1 MPSSEQKLTWV
12 KLKSTTNRKMMLD
25 QESLRP
31 VIIAMALYI
40 TINILVPRI
49 VTKPSCIQVVDDLI
63 MKIIAEKDSMMSG
76 TILIG
81 LIVLATN
88 YIQDELF

>member
-1 MPSSEQKLTWV
+1 MF
-12 KLKSTTNRKMMLD
+12 D

-40 TINILVPRI
+40 TLATLVPQI
-49 VTKPSCIQVVDDLI
+49 IKKPTGIQVVDDLV
-63 MKIIAEKDSMMSG
+63 MTLIAQKSSMMSG

-81 LIVLATN
+81 LIVFATN
-88 YIQDELF
+88 YIQEKLL

>member
-1 MPSSEQKLTWV
+1 MS
-12 KLKSTTNRKMMLD
+12 NRKMMLD

-40 TINILVPRI
+40 TISTLLPRI
-49 VTKPSCIQVVDDLI
+49 VKKPTGVQVIDDLV
-63 MKIIAEKDSMMSG
+63 MTAIAQKDSLMSG
-76 TILIG
+76 TVLIG

-88 YIQDELF
+88 YIQDEFF

>member
-1 MPSSEQKLTWV
+1 
-12 KLKSTTNRKMMLD
+12 MMLD

-40 TINILVPRI
+40 TILTIVPRI
-49 VTKPSCIQVVDDLI
+49 AKKPTGIQVIDDLV
-63 MKIIAEKDSMMSG
+63 MTIISQKGSMMSG

-88 YIQDELF
+88 YIQDELL

>member
-1 MPSSEQKLTWV
+1 
-12 KLKSTTNRKMMLD
+12 MLD

-40 TINILVPRI
+40 TIRILVPRI
-49 VTKPSCIQVVDDLI
+49 VTKPTGIQVVDDLI

>member
-1 MPSSEQKLTWV
+1 
-12 KLKSTTNRKMMLD
+12 MMLD

-40 TINILVPRI
+40 TILTIIPRI
-49 VTKPSCIQVVDDLI
+49 AKKPTGIQVIDDLV
-63 MKIIAEKDSMMSG
+63 MTIISQKGSMMSG

-88 YIQDELF
+88 YIQDELM

>member
-1 MPSSEQKLTWV
+1 
-12 KLKSTTNRKMMLD
+12 MMLD

-40 TINILVPRI
+40 TISTLVPRLA
-49 VTKPSCIQVVDDLI
+49 TKPTGIQIIDDLT
-63 MKIIAEKDSMMSG
+63 MSIIAQRDSMMSG

-88 YIQDELF
+88 YIQDELL

>member
-1 MPSSEQKLTWV
+1 
-12 KLKSTTNRKMMLD
+12 MMLD

-40 TINILVPRI
+40 TINILIPRI
-49 VTKPSCIQVVDDLI
+49 VKQPVGIQVIDDLV

-88 YIQDELF
+88 YIQDEFF

>member
-1 MPSSEQKLTWV
+1 MF
-12 KLKSTTNRKMMLD
+12 D

-40 TINILVPRI
+40 TVSTLLPRI
-49 VTKPSCIQVVDDLI
+49 IKKPTGIQVIDDLV
-63 MKIIAEKDSMMSG
+63 MSSIAQRDSMMSG

-81 LIVLATN
+81 LIIFATN
-88 YIQDELF
+88 YIQEKFL

>member
-1 MPSSEQKLTWV
+1 
-12 KLKSTTNRKMMLD
+12 MLD

-31 VIIAMALYI
+31 VIIAMALYL
-40 TINILVPRI
+40 TISTLIPHI
-49 VTKPSCIQVVDDLI
+49 VKKPTGIQVLDDLV
-63 MKIIAEKDSMMSG
+63 MTIIAQKDSMMSG

-81 LIVLATN
+81 IIVLATN

>member
-1 MPSSEQKLTWV
+1 
-12 KLKSTTNRKMMLD
+12 MLD
-25 QESLRP
+25 QESLQP

-40 TINILVPRI
+40 TIATFIPQI
-49 VTKPSCIQVVDDLI
+49 IKKPTGIQVVDDLV
-63 MKIIAEKDSMMSG
+63 MTLIAQKGSLMSG

-88 YIQDELF
+88 YIQDKFF

>member
-1 MPSSEQKLTWV
+1 
-12 KLKSTTNRKMMLD
+12 MMLD

-40 TINILVPRI
+40 TISTLIPRLA
-49 VTKPSCIQVVDDLI
+49 TKPTGIQVVDDLT
-63 MKIIAEKDSMMSG
+63 MTIIAQRDSMMSG
-76 TILIG
+76 AILIG

-88 YIQDELF
+88 YIQDELL

>member
-1 MPSSEQKLTWV
+1 
-12 KLKSTTNRKMMLD
+12 MLD

-40 TINILVPRI
+40 AVNILLPRI
-49 VTKPSCIQVVDDLI
+49 TTKPTGFQPLDDLV
-63 MKIIAEKDSMMSG
+63 MTSIAQRDSLMSG

-81 LIVLATN
+81 LIVLGTN
-88 YIQDELF
+88 YIQDEFF